1 MRFFKYLLV
10 LLGFVFLSCSASKQ
24 TVKSDEPVRAIQ
36 EKTSVERNEEFD
48 PLTLGDYRLE
58 IDTAKPLDDTVDIAQ
73 LLRSASP
80 ADSASEPSKIRGFRV
95 QLISTRNEEE
105 ARSVMRNAIISFAEP
120 VYRDYDNPYYKIR
133 VGDFKS
139 RYDAS
144 KVQEQAIELG
154 FQEAWVVRALIWDKP
169 PKASSQQAD
178 DGDF

>member
-1 MRFFKYLLV
+1 MRFMMYLSFMVCLV
-10 LLGFVFLSCSASKQ
+10 LIFCGAPKQ
-24 TVKSDEPVRAIQ
+24 PVKIEEPERAIEVTTMQ
-36 EKTSVERNEEFD
+36 RDEDFD
-48 PLTLGDYRLE
+48 PLSLGDYRLS
-58 IDTAKPLDDTVDIAQ
+58 IDAVEPVDDTVDINR

-80 ADSASEPSKIRGFRV
+80 VDSSAAPAQIRGFRV

-105 ARSVMRNAIISFAEP
+105 ARAVMRNAIISFAEP

-144 KVQEQAIELG
+144 KVQAQAIELG

-169 PKASSQQAD
+169 VKGIANQKD